1 MPKAS
6 PIRTSF
12 NAGEL
17 SPLLD
22 GRVDVAKYQS
32 GCREVEN
39 FIPSV
44 QGPAIR
50 RPGTRFVAEVK
61 NSAQRTWLQ
70 RFEFSAT
77 QAYILEFGNNYVR
90 FYTEHGQLATGT
102 VSAYNA
108 STAYEVGDLVS
119 SGGVNYYSK
128 QDHTGNAPP
137 NATYW
142 HPLTGTVYEV
152 PTPYA
157 TADLIDAASNTF
169 QLSIAQSGDVLY
181 IAHPDFPLKK
191 LSRFPSTAGGNPVWT
206 LVDVEFKQ
214 GPFLT
219 QNTNRNIKVYA
230 SNTTGNVTLKAN
242 SGIFKSGHVGA
253 LFYMEPEDF
262 SSIKPWTAGQEYTGN
277 PNGSLRRSD
286 GKIYK
291 CVTNAT
297 PGTVTISGTG
307 YPAVFR
313 TGPNKPIH
321 TFGIQGD
328 GDGSAIAQT
337 VVTKQG
343 LDWQFISPA
352 YGWLQITAYTDSRT
366 VSARVMGDYP
376 LPSISVPT
384 GTGAVKNISDVTSSS
399 GKIRLTFSAA
409 HGFSGSGVI
418 SVTFYYYA
426 STPISTAIP
435 NQQFKTFSST
445 SVTVSSVVS
454 STVIDTDI
462 DTPDGF
468 ISKASVF
475 GGISGTAFTTTS
487 GSPTGESYRWA
498 IGAFSPEEGYPERVT
513 FFRERL
519 TLAKGQKV
527 YFSVVGDFANFA
539 STDESG
545 SVVPDKAI
553 NVSINT
559 DQVNSIQWL
568 APTQALLIGTAGA
581 EFACSENSANEAFAP
596 GNVKIE
602 QTSSEGS
609 RTAQPVRVGYSVLFV
624 QKSGRKLKELAYSF
638 QQNGY
643 VPADLSVLSE
653 HITLGGITQ
662 MAWHKEPYVCAWGV
676 RNDGVLLGFTFNR
689 EQDVVGWHRHILGG
703 NGIVESIAT
712 IPHPD
717 GDKDELW
724 LIVRRTI
731 NGSTKRYVEYL
742 EKGYQEGDSQAD
754 CFYVD
759 CGLTYSGAPATTI
772 SGLSHLEGK
781 TVQVLA
787 DGAAHPDRTVTSGA
801 ITLQLAASKVQ
812 VGLACPATLQT
823 NRIEAGAGDGTAQ
836 GKTKRVNKCV
846 IRFKETLGAFVGP
859 NESNLDEIQ
868 FRTGS
873 DDMDAP
879 PALFTG
885 DKLVEWPG
893 GYDFDGYVMVKQQQP
908 FPMTVVAIMPQ
919 VHTFD
924 R

>member
-1 MPKAS
+1 MPKAA
-6 PIRTSF
+6 PIRTAF

-22 GRVDVAKYQS
+22 GRVDVAKYQA
-32 GCREVEN
+32 GCRQLEN

-44 QGPAIR
+44 QGPAVR

-61 NSAQRTWLQ
+61 SSANRTWLQ

-77 QAYILEFGNNYVR
+77 QAYILEFGNQYIR
-90 FYTEHGQLATGT
+90 FYTAHGQLNTGSVT
-102 VSAYNA
+102 AYNA
-108 STAYEVGDLVS
+108 STAYDVGDLAS
-119 SGGVNYYSK
+119 SAGVNYYSK

-137 NATYW
+137 NTTYW
-142 HPLTGTVYEV
+142 HALTGSIYEV
-152 PTPYA
+152 PTPYT
-157 TADLIDAASNTF
+157 TADLIDSTSNTF

-181 IAHPDFPLKK
+181 IAHPNYPLKK
-191 LSRFPSTAGGNPVWT
+191 LSRFSATRWT
-206 LVDVEFKQ
+206 LVDAELKQ

-230 SNTTGNVTLKAN
+230 SGTTGSVTLKAN
-242 SGIFKSGHVGA
+242 SSIFKSGHVGA

-262 SSIKPWTAGQEYTGN
+262 SSIKPWTAGQEFASGVTPLGV
-277 PNGSLRRSD
+277 LRRSD

-291 CVTNAT
+291 CTTSGSAST
-297 PGTVTISGTG
+297 ASIGPPPGTA
-307 YPAVFR
+307 YNAVWR

-337 VVTKQG
+337 VVTRQG

-352 YGWLQITAYTDSRT
+352 YGWLQITAYTDSKT
-366 VSARVMGDYP
+366 VTARVMGDYP
-376 LPSISVPT
+376 LPSITVPS
-384 GTGAVKNISDVTSSS
+384 GTGSVKIISDISDNA
-399 GKIRLTFSAA
+399 GKIRLTFSTT
-409 HGFSGSGVI
+409 HGFSASNVI
-418 SVTFYYYA
+418 SATFFYYVNA
-426 STPISTAIP
+426 PTSSAIP
-435 NQQFKTFSST
+435 YQSLKTFSST
-445 SVTVSSVVS
+445 RVTVSSVVS
-454 STVIDTDI
+454 TTVIDTDI

-468 ISKASVF
+468 VSKATIL
-475 GGISGTAFTTTS
+475 GTSGSAFSTTS
-487 GSPTGESYRWA
+487 GSPTGETYRWA
-498 IGAFSPEEGYPERVT
+498 LGAFSPDQGYPECVT

-519 TLAKGQKV
+519 TLSKGQKI
-527 YFSVVGDFANFA
+527 YFSVVGDFENFA
-539 STDESG
+539 SVDESG
-545 SVVPDKAI
+545 NVVADKAI

-581 EFACSENSANEAFAP
+581 EFACAENSTNEAFAP

-609 RTAQPVRVGYSVLFV
+609 RTVLPVRVGYSVLFV

-643 VPADLSVLSE
+643 VPNDLSVLAE
-653 HITLGGITQ
+653 HITAGGITQ
-662 MAWHKEPYVCAWGV
+662 LAWHKEPYVCAWAV
-676 RNDGVLLGFTFNR
+676 RNDGALLGFTFNR
-689 EQDVVGWHRHILGG
+689 EQDVVGWHRHTIGG
-703 NGIVESIAT
+703 SGIVESIAT

-724 LIVRRTI
+724 MIVRRTV

-742 EKGYQEGDSQAD
+742 EQPYEDGDAQAD

-759 CGLTYSGAPATTI
+759 SGLTYSGSPATTI

-787 DGAAHPDRTVTSGA
+787 DGAAHPDRVVASGA
-801 ITLQLAASKVQ
+801 ITLQLSASKVQ
-812 VGLACPATLQT
+812 VGLACPAILQT

-836 GKTKRVNKCV
+836 GKTKRINKCV
-846 IRFKETLGAFVGP
+846 IRFKDTLGAFVGP
-859 NESNLDEIQ
+859 DENSLDEIP
-868 FRTGS
+868 FRSGS

-879 PALFTG
+879 PPLFSG
-885 DKLVEWPG
+885 DKLLEYPG
-893 GYDFDGYVMVKQQQP
+893 DYDFDGYVMVQQQQP
-908 FPMTVVAIMPQ
+908 FPMTVVAIMPL

>member
-1 MPKAS
+1 MPKSS

-22 GRVDVAKYQS
+22 GRVDVAKYQA
-32 GCREVEN
+32 GCKRLEN

-44 QGPAIR
+44 QGPAVR

-61 NSAQRTWLQ
+61 SSAQRTWLQ

-77 QAYILEFGNNYVR
+77 QAYILEFGNNYIR
-90 FYTEHGQLATGT
+90 FYTAHGQLNTGT
-102 VSAYNA
+102 VTAYSG
-108 STAYEVGDLVS
+108 STAYVVGDLAS
-119 SGGVNYYSK
+119 SGGVTYYSK

-137 NATYW
+137 NTTYW
-142 HPLTGTVYEV
+142 HPLTGSIYEI
-152 PTPYA
+152 PTPYS
-157 TADLIDAASNTF
+157 TADLIDSTSNTF

-181 IAHPDFPLKK
+181 IAHPNYPLKK
-191 LSRFPSTAGGNPVWT
+191 LSRFSATKWT
-206 LVDVEFKQ
+206 LIDAQLKE

-242 SGIFKSGHVGA
+242 SAIFNSNHVGA
-253 LFYMEPEDF
+253 LFYIEPEDF

-297 PGTVTISGTG
+297 PGSVTISGTS

-337 VVTKQG
+337 VVSKQG

-352 YGWLQITAYTDSRT
+352 HGWLQITAYTDTST

-376 LPSISVPT
+376 LPSITVP
-384 GTGAVKNISDVTSSS
+384 GTTPTLKQLSDVTNSA
-399 GKIRLTFSAA
+399 GKIRLTFGAA
-409 HGFSGSGVI
+409 HGFSTGDVI
-418 SVTFYYYA
+418 SVTFYYYQSA
-426 STPISTAIP
+426 TVSSISP
-435 NQQFKTFSST
+435 NQQLRSFSS
-445 SVTVSSVVS
+445 SKVTATVVS
-454 STVIDTDI
+454 TTVIDTDI

-468 ISKASVF
+468 VSKASPSPF
-475 GGISGTAFTTTS
+475 FFTTYGYAFGTSS
-487 GSPTGESYRWA
+487 GSPTGETYRWA
-498 IGAFSPEEGYPERVT
+498 IGAFSKDQGYPECVT

-519 TLAKGQKV
+519 VLSKGQKV
-527 YFSVVGDFANFA
+527 YFSVVGDFENFA

-545 SVVPDKAI
+545 NVVADKAI
-553 NVSINT
+553 NASINT

-581 EFACSENSANEAFAP
+581 EFACAENSANEAFAP

-609 RTAQPVRVGYSVLFV
+609 RTVQPVRVGYSVLFV

-703 NGIVESIAT
+703 GGIVESIAS

-724 LIVRRTI
+724 MIVRRTI

-742 EKGYQEGDSQAD
+742 EKGYQQGDAQAD

-759 CGLTYSGAPATTI
+759 CGLTYSGTAATTI
-772 SGLSHLEGK
+772 SGLSHLEGQ

-787 DGAAHPDRTVTSGA
+787 DGAAHPDRVVTSGA

-823 NRIEAGAGDGTAQ
+823 NRLEAGAGDGTAQ
-836 GKTKRVNKCV
+836 GKTKRINKCV
-846 IRFKETLGAFVGP
+846 IRFKETLGGFVGP
-859 NESNLDEIQ
+859 NDSNLDEIQ

-873 DDMDAP
+873 DDMDAAP
-879 PALFTG
+879 GLFSG

-893 GYDFDGYVMVKQQQP
+893 SYDFDGYVMVQQQQP
-908 FPMTVVAIMPQ
+908 FPMTVVSIMPQ